1 MTSHRSL
8 PFTALAILGAAVL
21 LLTGCG
27 ASAEPAPTTTV
38 GAETPTTA
46 PTAAQPDATDPA
58 ETPAA
63 SAEPVTCESLVV
75 ADTRDQ
81 FDAQGWTAKE
91 SPFVIDEVTLEGGM
105 QCDWADY
112 SVESGN
118 FLTFA
123 WAPITAAQATA
134 AENALESQGWT
145 REEGAD
151 GVYITEDPEQALT
164 VDDENYGVTYL
175 FGDGWVI
182 MSDTKQQLL
191 LIDRPQS

>member
-1 MTSHRSL
+1 MTSPRSL
-8 PFTALAILGAAVL
+8 TFAAALALGAAAL

-27 ASAEPAPTTTV
+27 SSADPTPTTTV
-38 GAETPTTA
+38 GTQTPTTA
-46 PTAAQPDATDPA
+46 PTPGDPA
-58 ETPAA
+58 ATPEETPAA

-91 SPFVIDEVTLEGGM
+91 SPFVIDDVTLDGGM

-123 WAPITAAQATA
+123 WAPITAEQATT
-134 AENALESQGWT
+134 AEDALQGQDWI
-145 REEGAD
+145 REDGAD

-191 LIDRPQS
+191 LIDRPQV